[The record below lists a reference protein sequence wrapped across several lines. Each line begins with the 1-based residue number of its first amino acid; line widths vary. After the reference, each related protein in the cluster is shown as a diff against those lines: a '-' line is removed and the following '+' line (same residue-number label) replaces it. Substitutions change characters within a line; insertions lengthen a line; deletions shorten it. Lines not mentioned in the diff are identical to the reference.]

1 MQTDSQTLIDIL
13 LEKRGITDKEAQDIF
28 LNPSYDRHTHD
39 PFLLPGM
46 ERSVVRIFEAIEA
59 KERIAVYSDYDCDGI
74 PGAVIFHDFF
84 QKIGYDNVE
93 FYIPDRHEEGYG
105 LHQPAIDIL
114 VQHNVNLIITVD
126 LGITAVDEVAYA
138 TTHGID
144 VIITDHH
151 VPQEI
156 LPHAYAIV
164 NPKLPTIHT
173 DGTKTYYPDQMLCG
187 AGVAYKCVC
196 AFLSKY
202 GEYFSV
208 PLGWERWLL
217 DMVAIGTLSD
227 MVPLV
232 HENRV
237 LASAGLQVLRR
248 NGRVGLQ
255 ELWKLAGV
263 NPMTLHE
270 EDVTFTLAPRLNA
283 ASRMDTPHK
292 AFDLLRTRSVED
304 ARVYAK
310 ELSRINDTRKKLVT
324 DSMRTVHKTL
334 ESRTLG
340 PVIVV
345 GNPMWHVGV
354 LGLIA
359 SKIMDT
365 HKCPVFV
372 WGGNEDDEEI
382 TNGTKGFKGSCR
394 AQIGDNVVA
403 LMTALPSEMLLK
415 FGGHELAG
423 GFTVARDQVH
433 FLETHLTALYEKKET
448 TEDMEVI
455 QHSGYDAVLSLGDV
469 TLRLYKT
476 LTAFSPCGVG
486 NPVPTFLFSGVV
498 PTKVAR
504 FGKEKNHL
512 EIAFDVDG
520 RILRAIAFFKTE
532 KSFDTLLEAG
542 VPINL
547 IARIES
553 STFMYKTELRLRIVD
568 IVK

>member
-1 MQTDSQTLIDIL
+1 MQTDSQTLVEIL
-13 LEKRGITDKEAQDIF
+13 LEKRGIIDEQAREVF
-28 LNPSYDRHTHD
+28 LNPSYDRHTYD
-39 PFLLPGM
+39 PFLLPDI
-46 ERSVVRIFEAIEA
+46 ERAVVRIFEAIEA

-105 LHQPAIDIL
+105 LHQPAIDTLIE
-114 VQHNVNLIITVD
+114 HNVNLIITVD
-126 LGITAVDEVAYA
+126 LGITAVDEVVYA

-151 VPQEI
+151 MPQEI

-164 NPKLPTIHT
+164 NPKLPTVHT
-173 DGTKTYYPDQMLCG
+173 DGTEIYYPDRMLCG

-232 HENRV
+232 DENRV

-263 NPMTLHE
+263 DPRTLHE

-304 ARVYAK
+304 ARVNAK

-324 DSMRTVHKTL
+324 DSMRAVHKTL

-382 TNGTKGFKGSCR
+382 NNGTKGFKGSCR

-433 FLETHLTALYEKKET
+433 FLETHLTALYEKKEISEDVHNKKNTLYDT
-448 TEDMEVI
+448 T
-455 QHSGYDAVLSLGDV
+455 LSLDV
-469 TLRLYKT
+469 VNSSLYKT
-476 LTAFSPCGVG
+476 LTKFSPCGVG

-520 RILRAIAFFKTE
+520 RVLRAIAFFKTE
-532 KSFDTLLEAG
+532 KSFDVPLEVG
-542 VPINL
+542 VPIDL

-553 STFMYKTELRLRIVD
+553 STFMRKTELRLRIVD
-568 IVK
+568 IV